1 MATSDVMF
9 HVFETNNSEITATS
23 TSVLGRLGYYLLPVI

>member
-9 HVFETNNSEITATS
+9 NVFETNNSELTATS
-23 TSVLGRLGYYLLPVI
+23 TSVLGRLRYYLLRVM